1 MKFLNK
7 MERKFGR
14 YAIRNL
20 TWYIIVTYIIGFS
33 LELLAPQILGYITL
47 EPALIMIRETLEL
60 GEEDMLLP
68 FSAEK
73 GIGKEELIRL
83 LNGAM
88 EQA

>member
-20 TWYIIVTYIIGFS
+20 TWYIIITYIIGFS

-47 EPALIMIRETLEL
+47 EPALIMRGQIWRLVSWVLVPPTDL
-60 GEEDMLLP
+60 GFFTIVMLFLY
-68 FSAEK
+68 FS
-73 GIGKEELIRL
+73 L
-83 LNGAM
+83 
-88 EQA
+88 